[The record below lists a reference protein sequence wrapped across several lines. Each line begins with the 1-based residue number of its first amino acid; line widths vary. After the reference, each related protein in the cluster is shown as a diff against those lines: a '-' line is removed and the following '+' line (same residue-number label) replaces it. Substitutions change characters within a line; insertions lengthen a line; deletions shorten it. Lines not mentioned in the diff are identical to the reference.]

1 MKKLISLVLSLVMV
15 VCVAAGCAPA
25 DNKSDV
31 KNLTGTMEELIG
43 KITTQQPVE
52 IMGGMAM
59 ALDLTDANADR
70 DWQVNSYTGLEN
82 GNDISD
88 VAVYES
94 MVGSIAFSL
103 VAVRVKEG
111 VDAKTVGEA
120 MKNGIDTRKWICVG
134 ADELMVAGYGDVV
147 MLIML
152 DSNLGMTA
160 QSFVDAFKK
169 VCGADLSFTI

>member
-25 DNKSDV
+25 DNKPDV

-70 DWQVNSYTGLEN
+70 DWQIQSYTGLEN

-120 MKNGIDTRKWICVG
+120 MKNGIDTRKWVCVA

-152 DSNLGMTA
+152 DSNLGMNA

>member
-15 VCVAAGCAPA
+15 ACVAAGCAPA

-31 KNLTGTMEELIG
+31 QNLTGTMEELIG

-70 DWQVNSYTGLEN
+70 DWQIQSYTGLEN

-120 MKNGIDTRKWICVG
+120 MKTGIDTRKWVCVA

-152 DSNLGMTA
+152 DSNLGMNA